1 MMKLLLPLV
10 LYPIGFGLIWAFGSW
25 QSAIGVFVV
34 LWASNVE
41 RGRNA

>member
-1 MMKLLLPLV
+1 MMKVLPLV

-41 RGRNA
+41 RGQDA